1 MNKFDNQFYNG
12 FYKFGVCLLILFFGI
27 FLGSNTSDFERTELI
42 YNNKIDSLLKVES
55 NYKQKIDSLESIKD
69 SIKIIVN
76 TNTIKINTTKLKID
90 TVWKE
95 YRNVEKTEFDSIV
108 NSFITNY

>member
-1 MNKFDNQFYNG
+1 MNKFDSQFYNSI
-12 FYKFGVCLLILFFGI
+12 YKLGICLLIFFLGI
-27 FLGSNTSDFERTELI
+27 FLGSGDSKFKESELI
-42 YNNKIDSLLKVES
+42 YMNKIDSLLSVES
-55 NYKQKIDSLESIKD
+55 TYKNKIDSLENIKD

-95 YRNVEKTEFDSIV
+95 YKHVEKTEFDSII
-108 NSFITNY
+108 NNFITKY